1 MRKQF
6 LLSKAS
12 ILKLRMAQCIKWCFL
27 GTGKFVGSDVQT
39 SAAAFLSQASAIS
52 PGGLLSRNFGA
63 IQSQHWRCSLTIKV
77 ETRWRGLKPK
87 ASFPMCSFTRRH
99 PHPQTVMAS
108 KVTPWRQAQK
118 EETIPNKE
126 FISPTI
132 RSSFLSL
139 IPPPLFYSLLKAV
152 ITMELIC
159 PPSQFQF

>member
-39 SAAAFLSQASAIS
+39 SAAAFLSQTSAIS
-52 PGGLLSRNFGA
+52 PGGSLSQNFGA
-63 IQSQHWRCSLTIKV
+63 IQSQHWQCSLTIKV
-77 ETRWRGLKPK
+77 ETRWRGLKP
-87 ASFPMCSFTRRH
+87 ASPCASPSYGGTHTLR
-99 PHPQTVMAS
+99 QVMAS
-108 KVTPWRQAQK
+108 KVSPWRQAQK

-139 IPPPLFYSLLKAV
+139 IPPPHYFIV
-152 ITMELIC
+152 
-159 PPSQFQF
+159 F